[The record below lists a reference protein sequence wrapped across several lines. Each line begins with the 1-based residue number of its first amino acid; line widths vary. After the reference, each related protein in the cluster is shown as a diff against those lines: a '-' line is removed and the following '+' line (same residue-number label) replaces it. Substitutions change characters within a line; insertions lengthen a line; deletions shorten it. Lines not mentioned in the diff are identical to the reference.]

1 MQKTCQPCPE
11 LFFNEANKAEICVE
25 PDIYF
30 DEKDENIFTEEET
43 KLRKNFYT
51 FSNALFLMDST
62 EKLLEIVH
70 TKKELHILRLR
81 LKGMSY
87 REIAFFL
94 KIGLA
99 SIARFVRKVSLHN
112 PQVGILLENAPS
124 FRNRNIP

>member
-1 MQKTCQPCPE
+1 MQKNTFSLSCP
-11 LFFNEANKAEICVE
+11 LFFNEDHKAEISIE

-30 DEKDENIFTEEET
+30 DEKEEKSIPEDTEKRE
-43 KLRKNFYT
+43 RFYT
-51 FSNALFLMDST
+51 FANAVFLLEST
-62 EKLLEIVH
+62 ERLLEIVH

>member
-1 MQKTCQPCPE
+1 MPKTSPPSPE
-11 LFFNEANKAEICVE
+11 LFFNEANKAEISVE

-30 DEKDENIFTEEET
+30 DEKDENIFTAEEREN
-43 KLRKNFYT
+43 RKNFYT
-51 FSNALFLMDST
+51 FSNALFLMEST

-70 TKKELHILRLR
+70 TRKELNILRLR
-81 LKGMSY
+81 LKGRSY

-99 SIARFVRKVSLHN
+99 SIARFVKKVSLHN

-124 FRNRNIP
+124 FRNRKIP

>member
-1 MQKTCQPCPE
+1 MPKTSPPCPE
-11 LFFNEANKAEICVE
+11 LFFNEANKAEISVE

-30 DEKDENIFTEEET
+30 DEKDENIFTAEEREN
-43 KLRKNFYT
+43 RKNFYT
-51 FSNALFLMDST
+51 FSNALFLMEST

-70 TKKELHILRLR
+70 TRKELNILRLR
-81 LKGMSY
+81 LKGRSY

-99 SIARFVRKVSLHN
+99 SIARFVKKVSLHN

-124 FRNRNIP
+124 FRNRKIP

>member
-1 MQKTCQPCPE
+1 MPKTSPPCPE
-11 LFFNEANKAEICVE
+11 LFFNEANKTEISVE

-30 DEKDENIFTEEET
+30 DEKDENIFTAEEREN
-43 KLRKNFYT
+43 RKNFYT
-51 FSNALFLMDST
+51 ISNALFLMEST

-70 TKKELHILRLR
+70 TRKELNILRLR
-81 LKGMSY
+81 LKGRSY